1 MLYIS
6 LKKCVMIPVIN
17 ASVHENKKIIRCGS
31 HLPVKTSAYVRP
43 LFSEYA
49 GFSVAITN
57 ALTFTLP

>member
-43 LFSEYA
+43 LF
-49 GFSVAITN
+49 
-57 ALTFTLP
+57 